1 MAAKKR
7 RLTDANVARLAP
19 AAREYTIWDTRYAGL
34 GVRVRPSGHRSF
46 VYLRKGEDGA
56 RRITIGPAALT
67 GVEEARRK
75 CLAIESGER
84 PLSAERHAA
93 VTFADF
99 VSGPGR
105 ACIDRCKPSTQKA
118 VRWLLR
124 ARLLPAFGSIPL
136 NRITHADVTRWFDE
150 YSQTAPGGAN
160 HASGR
165 DFSEYSTTLWFAGTS
180 TRIRHA
186 ASSGTPVQSLLA
198 SCRAGRSA
206 GFIARW
212 TGTPP
217 CGRRSRIKRTSS
229 AFCC

>member
-1 MAAKKR
+1 MAAKKQ

-19 AAREYTIWDTRYAGL
+19 AAREYTVWDTRHAGL
-34 GVRVRPSGHRSF
+34 GVRVRTSGHRSF

-67 GVEEARRK
+67 GVEEAKRK
-75 CLAIESGER
+75 CFAIETGER
-84 PLSAERHAA
+84 SLSAERRVA
-93 VTFADF
+93 VTFANF

-136 NRITHADVTRWFDE
+136 NRITHADATRWFDE

-160 HASGR
+160 HALNVLQRILNRKRRSGPIPR
-165 DFSEYSTTLWFAGTS
+165 SELTTRVFSE
-180 TRIRHA
+180 
-186 ASSGTPVQSLLA
+186 
-198 SCRAGRSA
+198 
-206 GFIARW
+206 
-212 TGTPP
+212 
-217 CGRRSRIKRTSS
+217 RRER
-229 AFCC
+229 